1 MLNIIVCGSTGK
13 YGQKVC
19 EVARRLSDVTIVG
32 EVHRSDPLENHIVP
46 GAVVIDFSSPEAS
59 VHQAQLCAQH
69 GMKAVIAT
77 TGFNES
83 QLAALSEAAKK
94 TAIVFTPNTS
104 LGVNMLLNWMGQAA
118 TVLGPDY
125 KAKMVEIHHTRK
137 KDAPSG
143 TALRLA
149 KAFGR
154 EMPIESIREGDVV
167 GIHTITF
174 TGPFEKITVSHEALD
189 QKLFAEGAL
198 TAARWVATQPA
209 GLYDMQDVL
218 GLKQQTPSCRT

>member
-1 MLNIIVCGSTGK
+1 MLKIIICGSTGN
-13 YGQKVC
+13 YGQKVS
-19 EVARRLSDVTIVG
+19 ELATQATDIQVVG
-32 EVHRSDPLENHIVP
+32 RAHLDDPLDNHITP
-46 GAVVIDFSSPEAS
+46 GAVIIDFSSPEAS
-59 VHQAQLCAQH
+59 VHHAQICAQN

-77 TGFNES
+77 TGLS
-83 QLAALSEAAKK
+83 DAQQALIREAATK
-94 TAIVFTPNTS
+94 TAIVFSPNMS
-104 LGVNMLLNWMGQAA
+104 LGVNMLLNWMQQAA
-118 TVLGPDY
+118 ACMGPDY
-125 KAKMVEIHHTRK
+125 KAAMVDIHHTRK

-154 EMPIESIREGDVV
+154 EMPIESIREGNVV

-189 QKLFAEGAL
+189 PKLFAGGAL
-198 TAARWVATQPA
+198 NAARWVSNKPA

-218 GLKQQTPSCRT
+218 GLK

>member
-1 MLNIIVCGSTGK
+1 MLNIIVCGSTGN
-13 YGQKVC
+13 YGKKVL
-19 EVARRLSDVTIVG
+19 ELAAQAPDIRVVG
-32 EVHRSDPLENHIVP
+32 QAHLDDPLDRHIHP
-46 GAVVIDFSSPEAS
+46 GAVIVDFSSPEAS
-59 VHQAQLCAQH
+59 VHHAQLCAQH

-77 TGFNES
+77 TGLNDVQQSQVRES
-83 QLAALSEAAKK
+83 AKK
-94 TAIVFTPNTS
+94 TAIVFSPNMS
-104 LGVNMLLNWMGQAA
+104 LGVNMLLGWMQQAA
-118 TVLGPDY
+118 SCMGPEY
-125 KAKMVEIHHTRK
+125 KAAMVDIHHTRK

-143 TALRLA
+143 TAIRLA

-189 QKLFAEGAL
+189 QKLFAGGAL
-198 TAARWVATQPA
+198 NAARWVATQPA

-218 GLKQQTPSCRT
+218 GLK

>member
-1 MLNIIVCGSTGK
+1 MLKIIVCGSTGK
-13 YGQKVC
+13 YGQKVL
-19 EVARRLSDVTIVG
+19 EVARSMRDVTVAG
-32 EVHRSDPLENHIVP
+32 EVHRSDPIDNHIVP

-59 VHQAQLCAQH
+59 VHQAQVCAQH

-83 QLAALSEAAKK
+83 QLAALREAAKK

-118 TVLGPDY
+118 TVLGSDY
-125 KAKMVEIHHTRK
+125 KAEMVEIHHTRK

-149 KAFGR
+149 KAYGR
-154 EMPIESIREGDVV
+154 EMPIESRRESDVV
-167 GIHTITF
+167 GIHTVTF
-174 TGPFEKITVSHEALD
+174 TGPNEKITVSHEALD
-189 QKLFAEGAL
+189 QNLFAEGAL
-198 TAARWVATQPA
+198 TAARWVATQKP
-209 GLYDMQDVL
+209 GLYDMRDVL
-218 GLKQQTPSCRT
+218 KLT

>member
-13 YGQKVC
+13 YGQKVL
-19 EVARRLSDVTIVG
+19 EIAHRLSDVTIVG
-32 EVHRSDPLENHIVP
+32 EVHRGSPIEEHITS

-59 VHQAQLCAQH
+59 VHQAQVSAQH

-77 TGFNES
+77 TGFNDT
-83 QLAALSEAAKK
+83 QLAALREAAKK

-118 TVLGPDY
+118 TVLGSDY
-125 KAKMVEIHHTRK
+125 KAEMVEIHHTRK

-143 TALRLA
+143 TAARLA
-149 KAFGR
+149 KAYGR
-154 EMPIESIREGDVV
+154 EMPIESRREGDVV
-167 GIHTITF
+167 GIHTVTF

-198 TAARWVATQPA
+198 TAARWVATQKP

-218 GLKQQTPSCRT
+218 KLK

>member
-1 MLNIIVCGSTGK
+1 MLKIIVCGSTGK
-13 YGQKVC
+13 YGRKILELARSSKQF
-19 EVARRLSDVTIVG
+19 EVVG
-32 EVHRSDPLENHIVP
+32 EVHQGAPLEKCI
-46 GAVVIDFSSPEAS
+46 ARDTVVIDFSTPEAS
-59 VHQAQLCAQH
+59 AENTRVCAEH
-69 GMKAVIAT
+69 GVPIIIAT
-77 TGFNES
+77 TG
-83 QLAALSEAAKK
+83 LTEAQQSDIQKASKK

-104 LGVNMLLNWMGQAA
+104 LGVNMLLNWMRQAA
-118 TVLGPDY
+118 ACLGPEY
-125 KAKMVEIHHTRK
+125 KAEMVESHHASK

-167 GIHTITF
+167 GTHTITF

-198 TAARWVATQPA
+198 NAARWVATQPT

-218 GLKQQTPSCRT
+218 GLK